1 MTLCQSPQQEV
12 HSLNMWHKKHGFKM
26 YLTVSAETLYNRR
39 TCWKKLMEM
48 AFHYGGIYFDCVIV
62 YSFESL
68 IKLYSILMLID
79 VLLLQMVPGTK
90 R

>member
-1 MTLCQSPQQEV
+1 MLE
-12 HSLNMWHKKHGFKM
+12 
-26 YLTVSAETLYNRR
+26 ETNGDG
-39 TCWKKLMEM
+39 
-48 AFHYGGIYFDCVIV
+48 FHYGGIYFDCVIV